1 MALRALIIDDEMHAR
16 ENLRMLLDEF
26 CPEVEVVALA
36 GGVEEG
42 LRQVSAYRPDVVF
55 LDIRMPSGSE
65 GFDFIERSGS
75 PDFLVVFVT
84 AFKDYAVQAFNANAI
99 HYVLKP
105 IDIDDLREAVKKLL
119 DYKAT
124 FESNAESQPIY
135 VDSLKQLSTALRTEN
150 RPKRITLH
158 HAKGFK
164 IMVVNDIAR
173 LESDG
178 ACTRLF
184 FTDGNSFLDSRHL
197 KIYEDLLDPKQFCRV
212 HRSHIINL
220 EELREYLHTDGHT
233 AVLNDGTHI
242 PVARARVSDF
252 LTRVKN
258 L

>member
-1 MALRALIIDDEMHAR
+1 MPLRALIIDDEMHAR
-16 ENLRMLLDEF
+16 ENLRMMLDEF
-26 CPEVEVVALA
+26 CPEVNVVALA
-36 GGVEEG
+36 SGVEEG
-42 LRQVSAYRPDVVF
+42 LRQVSACRPDVVF

-65 GFDFIERSGS
+65 GFDFIERSGT
-75 PDFLVVFVT
+75 PDFQVIFVT

-124 FESNAESQPIY
+124 FDAHADSRPIY
-135 VDSLKQLSTALRTEN
+135 VESLKQLSTALLTEN

-158 HAKGFK
+158 HSKGFK
-164 IMVVNDIAR
+164 IMAVNEISH

-184 FTDGNSFLDSRHL
+184 FNDGSTFLDGRHL
-197 KIYEDLLDPKQFCRV
+197 KIYEDLLDPHQFCRV

-220 EELREYLHTDGHT
+220 EALREYLHTDGHT
-233 AVLNDGTHI
+233 AVLHDGTHI

-252 LTRVKN
+252 LSRVKN